1 MSNKTDQL
9 SSYLS
14 NYDKLRRYLETCG
27 KKHNYYKFYSKF
39 STILKVQTSKKII
52 LSDGSNWN
60 DKIDRELFNK
70 PENTYKNY
78 GMCFSC
84 SQDENVAMWMLY
96 GGIDKCGGMI
106 DFTKTAMN
114 NILSVQSVIAGRL
127 DENGNFIEKKSLTR
141 EQYKLFCIDVV
152 YYINDKGEFYITKAY
167 DRKAKINKTILDK
180 LSVCKKSYPWQYE
193 NECRLI
199 CTVKKSS
206 LDDECSHVCIDL
218 NGLHLGQ
225 SLKRVYYG
233 PCFPPSKID
242 SSNQIIKSKLYGS
255 IDWSL
260 CKGPCVILGNLKQE
274 TGART

>member
-167 DRKAKINKTILDK
+167 DRKAKINKRK
-180 LSVCKKSYPWQYE
+180 SV
-193 NECRLI
+193 
-199 CTVKKSS
+199 
-206 LDDECSHVCIDL
+206 DL
-218 NGLHLGQ
+218 VDMH
-225 SLKRVYYG
+225 
-233 PCFPPSKID
+233 C
-242 SSNQIIKSKLYGS
+242 
-255 IDWSL
+255 
-260 CKGPCVILGNLKQE
+260 
-274 TGART
+274 